1 MADSDPLRARRLP
14 SRDHMARLRPGQAA
28 VTADLTVFDYEGAQV
43 RVVTGDDGEPWFVAS
58 DAARILGYREAHRL
72 TRGLDDDERGPH
84 IVGTPGGE
92 QEVVAP

>member
-1 MADSDPLRARRLP
+1 MAICGDILHSRVARSNIMLLN
-14 SRDHMARLRPGQAA
+14 AL
-28 VTADLTVFDYEGAQV
+28 GAQV